1 MNDDHRLKPSIH
13 HLIRDIAVY
22 GAGNLILKATAFFTI
37 PIYTRIFT
45 PGEYGMWSFIAT
57 AIGLLNSILVL
68 GGDSAY
74 DRFFFEAKTKEGRRL
89 VTSTWFGFLALWSVG
104 WVVLCLPF
112 SGLYSVWSFGT
123 KGYGLLFILTL
134 LASPLTLIN
143 SMCGQALRNRFQ
155 ARLFTTMNVVS
166 TLLIVG
172 FSLIGAVVMKLGLV
186 GLLGGTLFAT
196 LVILPIRLWTVRDL
210 LRPVFSVKVLRDLL
224 MFGAP
229 LIPSSLAY
237 WVFAMSDRILLGKL
251 STLEQVGLYTVAN
264 QVTIILVFFH
274 GALGQAWSPHA
285 IRVYEEQPEQASV
298 FFGRV
303 MTYILAGFGLLS
315 VGITTFSH
323 EILMVLSTPPFY
335 AARLA
340 IGPLALGFVA
350 YGTTQVTA
358 LGISLKKKTHY
369 FALFSW
375 AAALLNVGLNVLL
388 IPIWGMIAASWT
400 TMATYLFLTLV
411 YLTVS
416 QRLWSVAYETRRA
429 LVLAGLTFIFTIG
442 APLLPAFSPI
452 FSVVIKSV
460 YCCVFVG
467 LMFLLKGLDNREWE
481 TLLTLI
487 RGRSLATRLT

>member
-1 MNDDHRLKPSIH
+1 MK
-13 HLIRDIAVY
+13 LILRGFSKDL
-22 GAGNLILKATAFFTI
+22 LIYSTGEVFLKATVFLTLPF
-37 PIYTRIFT
+37 YTRIFT
-45 PGEYGMWSFIAT
+45 PEEYGIWSFIVT
-57 AIGLLNSILVL
+57 AVSLLNSIMIL

-74 DRFFFEAKTKEGRRL
+74 SRFFFEAKSEREKRL
-89 VTSTWFGFLALWSVG
+89 ITSTWFGSLALWSAGLVIF
-104 WVVLCLPF
+104 CLPIT
-112 SGLYSVWSFGT
+112 GLFSVWSFGT
-123 KGYGLLFILTL
+123 KEYGLLFILTL
-134 LASPLTLIN
+134 LAAPLTLVN
-143 SMCGQALRNRFQ
+143 TMCGQALRNRFQ
-155 ARLFTTMNVVS
+155 AKLFSTLNVVS
-166 TLLIVG
+166 TLLSVG

-196 LVILPIRLWTVRDL
+196 LVILPVRLWTVRDL

-400 TMATYLFLTLV
+400 TMAAYLFLTLV

-416 QRLWSVAYETRRA
+416 QRLWPVAYETRRT
-429 LVLAGLTFIFTIG
+429 LVVAGLTFIFTIA
-442 APLLPAFSPI
+442 APLLPALSPI
-452 FSVVIKSV
+452 FSVFIKSV
-460 YCCVFVG
+460 YCSTFVG
-467 LMFLLKGLDNREWE
+467 LLFLLRGLDDREWE
-481 TLLTLI
+481 VLLTLI
-487 RGRSLATRLT
+487 RGRSFAPRVT

>member
-1 MNDDHRLKPSIH
+1 MKFLFRDLFKDL
-13 HLIRDIAVY
+13 LIY
-22 GAGNLILKATAFFTI
+22 GTGEILLKATAFLTLPF
-37 PIYTRIFT
+37 YTRIFT
-45 PGEYGMWSFIAT
+45 PEEYGMWSFVVT
-57 AIGLLNSILVL
+57 AVGLLNSIMIL

-74 DRFFFEAKTKEGRRL
+74 ARFFFEANTEEEKRL
-89 VTSTWFGFLALWSVG
+89 ITSTWFGFLALWSACLVIF
-104 WVVLCLPF
+104 CLPF
-112 SGLYSVWSFGT
+112 TNFFSVWSFGT
-123 KGYGLLFILTL
+123 GKHALLFALTL

-172 FSLIGAVVMKLGLV
+172 FSLIGAVVMKLGLI

-196 LVILPIRLWTVRDL
+196 LVILPVRLWTVRDL
-210 LRPVFSVKVLRDLL
+210 LRPIFSRRILRDLL
-224 MFGAP
+224 GFGVP
-229 LIPSSLAY
+229 LVPSSLAY
-237 WVFAMSDRILLGKL
+237 WVFAVSDRILLGKL

-264 QVTIILVFFH
+264 QVTSILLFFH

-315 VGITTFSH
+315 VGVTTFAH
-323 EILMVLSTPPFY
+323 EILMVLSTLPFY

-350 YGTTQVTA
+350 YATTQVTA
-358 LGISLKKKTHY
+358 VGISLKKKTHY

-375 AAALLNVGLNVLL
+375 TAALLNVGLNVLL
-388 IPIWGMIAASWT
+388 IPMWGMIAASWT
-400 TMATYLFLTLV
+400 TMAAYLFLTMA
-411 YLTVS
+411 YLSVS
-416 QRLWSVAYETRRA
+416 QRLWPVAYEKRRA
-429 LVLAGLTFIFTIG
+429 LVVAGLTFIFTIG